1 MLIIKLLFRNAFRH
15 KLRSF
20 LTILGI
26 TIAILAFGL
35 LRTVLTVWYSGIDA
49 SSASRLVTRN
59 AISLAHPM
67 PLSYKEKIRM
77 IDGVKAVSPG
87 WWFGGIYKDR
97 KNFFPNFAY
106 EPVSFLEMCPE
117 FLLTPDEKLAFIKDR
132 KGCVVGR
139 KTAARFGWKVGDTVT
154 LDGTIFT
161 GKWDFTIRGI
171 YKGRDKNTDETQLF
185 FQYDYLN
192 ERMKKTVRQRADLVG
207 FFFISV
213 KDPDSASEVAMAI
226 DKLFKNSYAETLTE
240 SEKLF
245 ALHFISMM
253 EAILVAIE
261 IVSYI
266 IIIIIMAVM
275 ANTMAMTTRERIGEY
290 AVMKTMGFGGRHIA
304 AIIFGESFV
313 ISALGC
319 ILGIA
324 LTFPAASAF
333 SRTVGSSFPDF
344 IIQPKTIYLDIGAA
358 LIIAFIAALFPT
370 WQAIN
375 IRIADGL
382 RRIQ

>member
-1 MLIIKLLFRNAFRH
+1 MLILKLLFRNAFRH
-15 KLRSF
+15 KLRSC

-35 LRTVLTVWYSGIDA
+35 LRTVLTAWYSGVDA

-59 AISLAHPM
+59 AISLAHTM

-77 IDGVKAVSPG
+77 IEGVKAVAPG
-87 WWFGGIYKDR
+87 MWFGGVYIDR
-97 KNFFPNFAY
+97 KNFFPNFCY
-106 EPVSFLEMCPE
+106 EPASFLEICPE
-117 FLLTPDEKLAFIKDR
+117 FILTPDEKIAFIKDR

-139 KTAARFGWKVGDTVT
+139 KTAERFGWKVGDTVT
-154 LDGTIFT
+154 LDGTIYT

-171 YKGRDKNTDETQLF
+171 YKGRDKNTDESQFF

-192 ERMKKTVRQRADLVG
+192 EKMKKTVRPRADQVG
-207 FFFISV
+207 FYFISV
-213 KDPDSASEVAMAI
+213 KDPDMATDVGIAI

-240 SEKLF
+240 SEKSF
-245 ALHFISMM
+245 ARHFISMM
-253 EAILVAIE
+253 EAIIIAIE

-290 AVMKTMGFGGRHIA
+290 AVMKTLGFGGRHIA
-304 AIIFGESFV
+304 TIIFGESFV
-313 ISALGC
+313 ITALGC

-324 LTFPAASAF
+324 LTFPAASFF
-333 SRTVGSSFPDF
+333 SKTVGPAFPAF
-344 IIQPKTIYLDIGAA
+344 IVQMKSIYLDIAAA
-358 LIIAFIAALFPT
+358 LSIAVIAAMVPT

>member
-1 MLIIKLLFRNAFRH
+1 MIILKLLIRNAFRH
-15 KLRSF
+15 KLRSC

-35 LRTVLTVWYSGIDA
+35 LQTVLTAWYSGIDA
-49 SSASRLVTRN
+49 SSSSRLVTRN
-59 AISLAHPM
+59 AISLAHTM

-87 WWFGGIYKDR
+87 WWFGGIYIDR

-106 EPVSFLEMCPE
+106 EPASFLEMCPE
-117 FLLTPDEKLAFIKDR
+117 YVLTTDEKLAFIKDR
-132 KGCVVGR
+132 KGCIVGR
-139 KTAARFGWKVGDTVT
+139 KTAARFGWKIEDTVT

-161 GKWDFTIRGI
+161 GKWDFTVRGI
-171 YKGRDKNTDETQLF
+171 YKGKDKNTDETLF
-185 FQYDYLN
+185 FFQFDYLN
-192 ERMKKTVRQRADLVG
+192 ETIKKTVKQRADQVG
-207 FFFISV
+207 FYFISV
-213 KDPDSASEVAMAI
+213 KDPDRAAEIATAI

-240 SEKLF
+240 SEKSF
-245 ALHFISMM
+245 AKHFLSMM
-253 EAILVAIE
+253 EAIIVAIE

-290 AVMKTMGFGGRHIA
+290 AVLKTMGFGGRHIA
-304 AIIFGESFV
+304 TIIFGESFV
-313 ISALGC
+313 ITALGC

-324 LTFPAASAF
+324 LTYPAASIF
-333 SRTVGSSFPDF
+333 SKTVGPAFPSF
-344 IIQPKTIYLDIGAA
+344 IVQPKSIYLDIAA
-358 LIIAFIAALFPT
+358 AMIVAIIAALVPT

>member
-1 MLIIKLLFRNAFRH
+1 MLILKLLFRNAFRH

-35 LRTVLTVWYSGIDA
+35 LRTVLTAWYSGIDA

-77 IDGVKAVSPG
+77 IDGVQAVSPG

-117 FLLTPDEKLAFIKDR
+117 FLLTPDEKMAFIKDR
-132 KGCVVGR
+132 KGCIVGR

-171 YKGRDKNTDETQLF
+171 YRGRDKNTDETQLF
-185 FQYDYLN
+185 FQFAYLN
-192 ERMKKTVRQRADLVG
+192 ETMKKTVRQRADQVG
-207 FFFISV
+207 FYFISV
-213 KDPDSASEVAMAI
+213 KNPDSATDVAIAI

-240 SEKLF
+240 SEKSF

-253 EAILVAIE
+253 EAIIVAIE

-304 AIIFGESFV
+304 TIIFGESFV

-333 SRTVGSSFPDF
+333 SRTVGSSFPEF
-344 IIQPKTIYLDIGAA
+344 IIQPKTLYLDIAAA
-358 LIIAFIAALFPT
+358 LIIASIAALFPT